1 MEVVREI
8 MREEIAAGLRELG
21 LCAGD
26 RVMVHSSLK
35 SFGRVKDGAET
46 VIFALQDVLT
56 EQGTLMMPS
65 FNHTSLKG
73 GTYDPRETRTRNG
86 IIPDTFWRIGEDGG
100 VYRTLDPSHPI
111 ACWGKDAQR
120 YTQFHH
126 RTLTLGPD
134 SPLGLL
140 AREGGKGL
148 MLGVGYGPNTFHHVV
163 ETTLNAPCLGHRTEA
178 YPLRLPDGQIV
189 LARTWGWRA
198 EACPVTDP
206 VRYAPLMQPHERR
219 GKIGQSEAILF
230 SFADARTVIE
240 NALRG
245 SCHECTIRPRVN
257 KFVVESDWDEAKGCL
272 KPDSVAWSY

>member
-1 MEVVREI
+1 MMEVVREI

-35 SFGRVKDGAET
+35 SFGRVQGGAET
-46 VIFALQDVLT
+46 VVFALQDVLT

-86 IIPDTFWRIGEDGG
+86 AIPDTFWRMPE
-100 VYRTLDPSHPI
+100 VHRSLDPSHPI

-120 YTQFHH
+120 YIRFHH

-140 AREGGKGL
+140 GREGGKGL

-163 ETTLNAPCLGHRTEA
+163 ETALNVPCLGHRTEA
-178 YPLRLPDGQIV
+178 YPLRLPDGRV
-189 LARTWGWRA
+189 VMGRTWGWRA
-198 EACPVTDP
+198 EACPFTDR
-206 VRYAPLMQPHERR
+206 VRYAPLMQPYERR
-219 GKIGQSEAILF
+219 KKIGQCEAILF

-240 NALRG
+240 SALREPCRG
-245 SCHECTIRPRVN
+245 CLIRPRVN
-257 KFVVESDWDEAKGCL
+257 RFVVESDWDEAKGCL
-272 KPDSVAWSY
+272 KADSVAWSY